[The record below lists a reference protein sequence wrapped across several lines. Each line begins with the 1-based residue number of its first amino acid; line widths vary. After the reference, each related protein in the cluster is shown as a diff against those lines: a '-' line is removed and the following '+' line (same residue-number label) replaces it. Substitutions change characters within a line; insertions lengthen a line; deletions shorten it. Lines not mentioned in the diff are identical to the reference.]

1 MNMGS
6 ETISTI
12 SPATNKVI
20 LECPGTSIE
29 EATRRAKIAEK
40 AYRSWRHTSL
50 SHRRAVVEKALA
62 LVQERKV
69 TLGEEL
75 TMQMG
80 RPIAYSVKE
89 IETMQKRATYLL
101 QTAEEA
107 LADLPGI
114 PEEGFTR
121 YIRKDPVGPVLVV
134 FAWNVRRQ
142 TDHFF
147 DSACE
152 VLF

>member
-1 MNMGS
+1 MGV

-20 LECPGTSIE
+20 LERPGTSIE
-29 EATRRAKIAEK
+29 EATRTAKVAEK
-40 AYRSWRHTSL
+40 AFQSWRHTSL
-50 SHRRAVVEKALA
+50 SQRKVIVDKALA

-69 TLGEEL
+69 KLGEEL

-101 QTAEEA
+101 RTAEEA

-134 FAWNVRRQ
+134 FAWNVRRSYILAPEG
-142 TDHFF
+142 TCLD
-147 DSACE
+147 
-152 VLF
+152 VLK